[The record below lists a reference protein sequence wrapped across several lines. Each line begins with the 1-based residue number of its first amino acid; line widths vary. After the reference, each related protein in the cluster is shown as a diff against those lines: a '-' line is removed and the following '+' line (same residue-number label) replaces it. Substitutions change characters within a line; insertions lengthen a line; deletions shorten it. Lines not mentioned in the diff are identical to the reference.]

1 MKGLEYEERLSK
13 LKLPSLEYRR
23 IRGDMIE
30 TFKFTHDYYDKKA
43 SGDLLKL
50 TKNSNTKTNGY
61 KLDKVSFKT
70 TQYQNFFTN
79 RVVNL
84 WNSLPSHIVNSASV
98 NMFKNKIDRH
108 LSRHMYDTKLSILD
122 LKP

>member
-1 MKGLEYEERLSK
+1 MIAIQLIWSLIDHEYEWLHFE
-13 LKLPSLEYRR
+13 SL
-23 IRGDMIE
+23 D
-30 TFKFTHDYYDKKA
+30 
-43 SGDLLKL
+43 S
-50 TKNSNTKTNGY
+50 
-61 KLDKVSFKT
+61 
-70 TQYQNFFTN
+70 YQNFFTN

-84 WNSLPSHIVNSASV
+84 WNSLPSHIVNSESV

>member
-1 MKGLEYEERLSK
+1 MLARCLHVQYGYIHRHT
-13 LKLPSLEYRR
+13 Y
-23 IRGDMIE
+23 RGDMIE

-84 WNSLPSHIVNSASV
+84 WNSLPSHIVKCV
-98 NMFKNKIDRH
+98 PYM
-108 LSRHMYDTKLSILD
+108 
-122 LKP
+122 